1 MRLENYKNDSKLN
14 TWQMSN
20 FGVLALKSQHKRT
33 NTHSVVSQ
41 VQCFIVDDDNDDK
54 NDYF

>member
-1 MRLENYKNDSKLN
+1 
-14 TWQMSN
+14 MSN